1 MPVLRALYIHTG
13 MVPDPIIQRTGKS
26 GMAISIRSR
35 MSIMKRKT
43 KGDDELCMAK
53 PFQAVVAVHGV
64 LRRHEPPEFMI
75 RTVFSRVF
83 WFVSVA

>member
-1 MPVLRALYIHTG
+1 
-13 MVPDPIIQRTGKS
+13 
-26 GMAISIRSR
+26 
-35 MSIMKRKT
+35 MKRKT
-43 KGDDELCMAK
+43 KGDDELCMAE

-75 RTVFSRVF
+75 RTVFLRVF